1 MNAHGRSSTVSR
13 RGGEILDEDD
23 DFLSFNHESE
33 MKQMKRIFTASLWRE
48 GDWFVAQCI
57 EIDVASQGATEE
69 EAIDNLRDALNLH
82 FTPPVA
88 TIMPQVR
95 TLEIEVAA

>member
-1 MNAHGRSSTVSR
+1 
-13 RGGEILDEDD
+13 
-23 DFLSFNHESE
+23 

-48 GDWFVAQCI
+48 GDWFIAQCI

-82 FTPPVA
+82 FMPPVA